1 MLGAIRRWG
10 TARQERKLKKYADE
24 LGHMEPGELQ
34 HLRDQQ
40 SPVRGKWG
48 FFPK

>member
-1 MLGAIRRWG
+1 VRRSLLKWRE
-10 TARQERKLKKYADE
+10 ARKERKRLRYLARYGDVDQAE
-24 LGHMEPGELQ
+24 VQ
-34 HLRDQQ
+34 HVLDQQ

>member
-1 MLGAIRRWG
+1 MKKERR
-10 TARQERKLKKYADE
+10 ACEYAE
-24 LGHMEPGELQ
+24 EHGHVDPAELQ

-40 SPVRGKWG
+40 SPVKGKWG